1 MAAIPRMLFPHR
13 FARHGALERLARH
26 RPMNEPMPFMS
37 NCPCCGLWCLQDGY
51 ARRVLLRLLNT
62 NSEIAGY
69 CTDCNEFWSISPQE
83 RHAITVWLS
92 E

>member
-1 MAAIPRMLFPHR
+1 MAANPRLVFPR
-13 FARHGALERLARH
+13 KVARHTVGERLARH

-37 NCPCCGLWCLQDGY
+37 NCPSCGHWCLQDGY

-62 NSEIAGY
+62 NSQVAAY
-69 CTDCNEFWSISPQE
+69 CVECDEFWSISVPE
-83 RHAITVWLS
+83 RDAIAVWLS